1 MFDVHIDYAF
11 YEKLV
16 GQPNLFKLLRVNM
29 SLYFENYEW
38 IIL

>member
-1 MFDVHIDYAF
+1 MFDVHIDYSF
-11 YEKLV
+11 YEDLWDNL
-16 GQPNLFKLLRVNM
+16 NLFKIVCVNM